1 MMEVPMHRVNVVAVA
16 AVVTLGCLAG
26 FAIPMSAQ
34 PVTAFAGA
42 RLIVGDGRVIENAT
56 LFVEGARITQV
67 GETADVRIPAGARRL
82 DLAGKTVMPMMID
95 THVHLSP
102 TRDAL
107 IRDLRLRAYYGV
119 SAVLSLGTDKYEL
132 LDMRRQTI
140 PDAARFLSAGRGITM
155 PEPGRSTVP
164 YWITTEAEGRQA
176 VEELAAHQVDMVKI
190 WVDTR
195 DGKYQKLPPEIYG
208 AIIDEAHRRGLRVT
222 AHIFALEDAKGL
234 MRAGIDAFAHG
245 VRDQDIDDELVAMF
259 QQRPD
264 LILTP
269 NLPDRGVKV
278 DLSWLRAGMPA
289 ADVDKLEET
298 NTDRP
303 QAQALYGIQARNL
316 AKLHAAGVRLTLGTD
331 GNRPWGAH
339 DEMLDMVLAGMTP
352 MQVIVAATRNSAEFL
367 RIAEAGTLQAGKSA
381 DFIVLDANPLD
392 DITNTRRIAAV
403 ILRGVAV
410 DRAQPVR

>member
-1 MMEVPMHRVNVVAVA
+1 MHRVNVVAVV

-26 FAIPMSAQ
+26 FALPAPAQ
-34 PVTAFAGA
+34 SVTAFEGA
-42 RLIVGDGRVIENAT
+42 RLIVGDGRVIEHAT
-56 LFVEGARITQV
+56 LIVEGARIAQV
-67 GETADVRIPAGARRL
+67 GPTADVRLPPGATRV
-82 DLAGKTVMPMMID
+82 DLAGKTVMPMLID

-107 IRDLRLRAYYGV
+107 IRDLRLRAYYDV
-119 SAVLSLGTDKYEL
+119 SAVLSLGTDNYEV
-132 LDMRRQTI
+132 LDVRSQTI
-140 PDAARFLSAGRGITM
+140 PGAARFLSAGRGITM
-155 PEPGRSTVP
+155 PEPGRTTVP
-164 YWITTEAEGRQA
+164 YWITTAAEGRKA
-176 VEELAAHQVDMVKI
+176 VEELAAYQVDIVKI

-195 DGKYQKLPPEIYG
+195 DGKYQKLPPDIYS
-208 AIIDEAHRRGLRVT
+208 AIIDEAHKRGLRVT
-222 AHIFALEDAKGL
+222 AHIFALDDAKGL

-245 VRDQDIDDELVAMF
+245 VRDRDIDDELVAMF
-259 QQRPD
+259 KQRPH

-289 ADVDKLEET
+289 TEVDKLEET

-316 AKLHAAGVRLTLGTD
+316 AKLNAAGGRMTRGTD

-339 DEMLDMVLAGMTP
+339 DEMQDMVLAGMTP

-367 RIAEAGTLQAGKSA
+367 RIADAGTLEAGKSA

-392 DITNTRRIAAV
+392 DITNTRRISAV
-403 ILRGVAV
+403 ILRGAAV